1 MRSEGRGDMKKYSK
15 ETIVGIFVTA
25 GLVCVGYMAV
35 KLGNV
40 SFFREDPNVLYAR
53 FSSVSGLKVGS
64 PIEIFGI
71 QVGNVQKIEM
81 DSEKE
86 MALVQIGIKKGVKV
100 YEDAIA
106 SIKTAGLIGDTFIKV
121 DPGGSGD
128 LLKPGGMITD
138 TLPAVDLGDLIGRYA
153 FGGVKEDFQE
163 KKEKKK

>member
-1 MRSEGRGDMKKYSK
+1 MKKYSM
-15 ETIVGIFVTA
+15 ETIVGIFVAA

-40 SFFREDPNVLYAR
+40 SFFAEDPQVLYAR
-53 FSSVSGLKVGS
+53 FTSVSGLKVGS

-71 QVGNVQKIEM
+71 QVGNVQKIEI
-81 DSEKE
+81 DTEKE
-86 MALVQIGIKKGVKV
+86 MALVQMGIKKEIKV
-100 YEDAIA
+100 YEDASA

-128 LLKPGGMITD
+128 LLKPGGVITE

-153 FGGVKEDFQE
+153 FGGVKEDSQEKQE
-163 KKEKKK
+163 KKK

>member
-1 MRSEGRGDMKKYSK
+1 MKKYSK